1 MKTTNIASTIG
12 AIALLAAVSSPAL
25 AYTGADLIGFCT
37 AKTPMEKGLCT
48 GLINGTVN
56 SYVMAS
62 RISSF
67 RLMSSIARNA
77 GKSAEE
83 AEKIANTTLQ
93 SPEMFIMFNGYC
105 PQDGLTQGQIN
116 QIVTT
121 YLHDNPGDLSRPAE
135 QAIMN
140 AMFTAYPMQNC
151 NWKPKGEAAK

>member
-1 MKTTNIASTIG
+1 MKLST
-12 AIALLAAVSSPAL
+12 APAALLLAAVSFPAS
-25 AYTGADLIGFCT
+25 AYTGSDLLGFCT

-77 GKSAEE
+77 GKSPGDAEQV
-83 AEKIANTTLQ
+83 ANSTLQ
-93 SPEMFIMFNGYC
+93 NPDMFIMFNGYC

-116 QIVTT
+116 SLVVKFLQE
-121 YLHDNPGDLSRPAE
+121 NPTELPKPSE
-135 QAIMN
+135 QVIMS

-151 NWKPKGEAAK
+151 NWAPKALPGH